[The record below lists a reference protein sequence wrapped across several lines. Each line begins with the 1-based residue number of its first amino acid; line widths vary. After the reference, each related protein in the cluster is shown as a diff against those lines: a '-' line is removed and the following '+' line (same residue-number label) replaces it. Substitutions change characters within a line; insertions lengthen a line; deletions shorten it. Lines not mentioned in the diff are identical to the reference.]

1 MKHILKTTL
10 AAATLALAALPAAA
24 TDGVITYKT
33 DQAFDDVTFGLE
45 NAIIEAGLVIDHV
58 SHTGDMLERT
68 KGDVGSDVTI
78 FQHADIYSF
87 CSAAVSRKVME
98 ADPMNV
104 VFCPYDVFVMQLPDS
119 DEVVV
124 GFRQYPEGPMQDV
137 QKMLDDI
144 VKSALGVE

>member
-1 MKHILKTTL
+1 MKHLIKATL
-10 AAATLALAALPAAA
+10 ATATLALAAIPAHAA
-24 TDGVITYKT
+24 DGVITYKT
-33 DQAFDDVTFGLE
+33 DQDFDDVTFGLE

-68 KGDVGSDVTI
+68 RGDVGSDVTI

-119 DEVVV
+119 EDVVV
-124 GFRQYPEGPMQDV
+124 GFREYPEGPMQDV

-144 VKSALGVE
+144 VKSALGTE

>member
-24 TDGVITYKT
+24 PDGVITYKT
-33 DQAFDDVTFGLE
+33 DPAFDDVTFGLE